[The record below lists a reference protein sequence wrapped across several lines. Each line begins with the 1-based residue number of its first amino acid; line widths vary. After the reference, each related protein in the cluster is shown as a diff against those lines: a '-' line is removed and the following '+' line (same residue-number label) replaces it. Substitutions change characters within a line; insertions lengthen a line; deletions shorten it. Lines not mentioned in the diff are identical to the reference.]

1 MAADDVGL
9 GVEGGVEVGAGGFFC
24 VSTASSCEH
33 PASTRTTPTRIA
45 VATPRTAVIVGCA
58 AVPPASRPRFTA
70 VLFDLDGTIWD
81 SLPGIVRCLAYA
93 LDVVGLAV
101 PSEAVL
107 ASNVGPPLDVML
119 AAQGVPADRIVAAR
133 TAYRDRYQRL
143 GEFEC
148 EVYPGAPE
156 LLDDL
161 RSHGVRLA
169 TATSKG
175 VEPTHR
181 MLEHFDLAR
190 RFDVIA
196 AATTRSTSCGPRW
209 ATCRRTTQ
217 LAPRWS
223 EIAASTSMPAV
234 TWASPPSA

>member
-1 MAADDVGL
+1 VQ
-9 GVEGGVEVGAGGFFC
+9 
-24 VSTASSCEH
+24 
-33 PASTRTTPTRIA
+33 
-45 VATPRTAVIVGCA
+45 
-58 AVPPASRPRFTA
+58 PASRPRFGT
-70 VLFDLDGTIWD
+70 VLLDLDGTIWD
-81 SLPGIVRCLAYA
+81 SLPGIVRCLAHA
-93 LDVVGLAV
+93 LEAVGTPV
-101 PSEAVL
+101 PSEDVL

-119 AAQGVPADRIVAAR
+119 ASHGVPADRIVAAR

-161 RSHGVRLA
+161 RDHRVRLA

-175 VEPTHR
+175 VEPTRR

-196 AATTRSTSCGPRW
+196 AATMDATAHHKIDVVRAALDDLSPYDPTRTVLVGDRSFDIDAGRDMGICTVG
-209 ATCRRTTQ
+209 
-217 LAPRWS
+217 
-223 EIAASTSMPAV
+223 V
-234 TWASPPSA
+234 TWGYGSLDELRTHGADHLADTFADLRMLVLGSAP